1 MFATLARFVSGRR
14 SKWVVAGV
22 WLVLLVGLGS
32 LGAKIKDVTDN
43 DIALPGNSGSTQVK
57 HLMTARFASGEIRDL
72 LIVYSHSGGLTAADR
87 RKIAA
92 DGAIPSRFPLLG
104 RPQLPFRNGH
114 PAPRQV
120 SAQGDVAFTVVPLV
134 AKGKY
139 DVVPTLKKLRAD
151 LKQSG
156 EAGLTVQVTGD
167 PAFFSDITDTIQ
179 KSDKTLLLVTGL
191 IVILLLSAVY
201 GSPVLALVPL
211 VVVFI
216 SYLIASGIIYLL
228 AKAGALHVDTTST
241 SLLLVLMFGAGTDY
255 CLLLVA
261 RYRRELRSTEDKHD
275 AVDAALRNAG
285 PAMLASGGTV
295 ALALLVMIS
304 STLGVN
310 HTFGPVNAIGI
321 TVVLIGS
328 LTLMPAAL
336 AIVGRRAFWPT
347 AARVAYTPG
356 TDPNQPAPSALWS
369 RIGSVVSRHPV
380 RALVAGVL
388 VLGVGACILVTYK
401 TDSNPLLQ
409 FRHSTESTRGVKTL
423 ESRFAPGSL
432 APSTVLVERQ
442 GGPVTAA
449 DTAAVA
455 AKARSVPG
463 VAAVFDSGLRSRD
476 GELAALVATFAAK
489 PYSKPALRA
498 VKDLRDALARPGPGL
513 RVFVGQGNASRVD
526 YDAGAKRDLKVS
538 VPLVLVVVLVM
549 LILLLRALVAP
560 LFLLGAVLLSFAGS
574 LGFSL
579 AVIHLVSGQSTVDTE
594 LVVIVFIFLVALG
607 SDYTIFLMSSV
618 RDEARRHGTREGLLR
633 GMRETGPVITSAGL
647 ILAGTFA
654 TLMVLPVWLLF
665 EIGFTVALGVLLD
678 TFLVRSLVVPSL
690 TWLLDDRTWWPSRA
704 GGDEPSE
711 APAVGT
717 SPAS

>member
-1 MFATLARFVSGRR
+1 VIAGLARAVSGRR
-14 SKWVVAGV
+14 AKWVVAGI

-43 DIALPGNSGSTQVK
+43 DIALPGSSGSAQVK
-57 HLMTARFASGEIRDL
+57 HLMSTRFASGEIRDL
-72 LIVYSHSGGLTAADR
+72 VIVYSRPGGLTAADR
-87 RKIAA
+87 AKIDA
-92 DGAIPSRFPLLG
+92 DGSIPGRFSLLG
-104 RPQLPFRNGH
+104 RPLLPFKAGH
-114 PAPRQV
+114 AVPGQV
-120 SAQGDVAFTVVPLV
+120 ATQGDVAFTVVPLV

-139 DVVPTLKKLRAD
+139 DVIPTIKKLRTD
-151 LKQSG
+151 LKQNAGS
-156 EAGLTVQVTGD
+156 GLTIQVTGD
-167 PAFFSDITDTIQ
+167 PALFSDITDTIQ

-191 IVILLLSAVY
+191 IVILLLSVVY
-201 GSPVLALVPL
+201 GSPVLAFVPL
-211 VVVFI
+211 LVVFI
-216 SYLIASGIIYLL
+216 AYLIASGIIYLL

-255 CLLLVA
+255 CLLLAA
-261 RYRRELRSTEDKHD
+261 RYRRELRSTEDKHE
-275 AVDAALRNAG
+275 AVAAALRNAG

-295 ALALLVMIS
+295 ALALLVMIA

-336 AIVGRRAFWPT
+336 AIVGRRGFWPT
-347 AARVAYTPG
+347 ASRVAYTPG
-356 TDPNQPAPSALWS
+356 SDPDEPAPSALWS
-369 RIGSVVSRHPV
+369 RVGGVVSKRPLP
-380 RALVAGVL
+380 ALLAGVL
-388 VLGVGACILVTYK
+388 LLAGGACILVTYK

-409 FRHSTESTRGVKTL
+409 FRHSTDSTRGVKTL
-423 ESRFAPGSL
+423 ESRFDPGSL
-432 APSTVLVERQ
+432 APSTILVDRES
-442 GGPVTAA
+442 GPVTSA
-449 DTAAVA
+449 DLSAVT

-463 VAAVFDSGLRSRD
+463 VSRVIDSGLRSRD
-476 GELAALVATFAAK
+476 GELAALVTTFSAK
-489 PYSKPALRA
+489 PYSKTALRD
-498 VKDLRDALARPGPGL
+498 VKDLRHALASPGPGL
-513 RVFVGQGNASRVD
+513 RTFVGQGNAGRVD

-538 VPLVLVVVLVM
+538 VPLVLLVVFVM
-549 LILLLRALVAP
+549 LVLLLRALVAP
-560 LFLLGAVLLSFAGS
+560 LLLLAAVLLSFLGS

-618 RDEARRHGTREGLLR
+618 RDEAKKHGTREGLLR

-654 TLMVLPVWLLF
+654 TLTVLPVWLLF

-690 TWLLDDRTWWPSRA
+690 TWLLGDRSWWPSRA
-704 GGDEPSE
+704 RAEESE
-711 APAVGT
+711 APAVGP